1 MAKKEIEHTSTTLGN
16 QDMKSSQRMVS
27 VVEPYELP
35 EGWKWDLAKNLAEIY
50 TGNSI
55 NEKVKQEK
63 YLGQTEGLNF
73 IATKD
78 IDFDGTI
85 KYENGVKIND
95 HEKFK
100 IAPKNTPLLCIEGG
114 SAGRKLG
121 FSVEDVCF
129 GNKLC
134 AFVCK
139 NINPKLLYF
148 YLQSNFFYHCFM
160 KERHGLIGGVSVNTL
175 KQIPFPLP
183 PTLAEQQRIVN
194 RIESMF
200 AKLDEA
206 KEKAQNVVDGF
217 ETRKAAILHKA
228 FTGELTAKWRKEN
241 GVSDDSWVEK
251 TIGEC
256 CTVVRGGS
264 PRPAGDPKYYDGTIP
279 FMKVADITGNDS
291 KYVCSTQFT
300 IKEAG
305 LHKTRMVEPDTL
317 LLTNSGATLGV
328 PAITKIKTTFN
339 DGIAAFLNL
348 PRESNLYFYYFFTSK
363 TTELRAINMGAAQ
376 PNLNIDI
383 IKSITISVPTL
394 PEQQEIVRILDS
406 VLEKENKAKQAAESV
421 LEQIDLL
428 KKSILAR
435 AFRGEL

>member
-1 MAKKEIEHTSTTLGN
+1 VKNEEIEA
-16 QDMKSSQRMVS
+16 
-27 VVEPYELP
+27 PYELP

-206 KEKAQNVVDGF
+206 KEKAQNVVDSF

-228 FTGELTAKWRKEN
+228 FTGELTAKWRREN
-241 GVSDDSWVEK
+241 DVGDDSWEEK

-256 CTVVRGGS
+256 GSVYGGGTPSTSRNVSTRSARLICDFGRANTLTSCTSRTLCS
-264 PRPAGDPKYYDGTIP
+264 SSA
-279 FMKVADITGNDS
+279 S
-291 KYVCSTQFT
+291 KRNT
-300 IKEAG
+300 
-305 LHKTRMVEPDTL
+305 
-317 LLTNSGATLGV
+317 
-328 PAITKIKTTFN
+328 
-339 DGIAAFLNL
+339 
-348 PRESNLYFYYFFTSK
+348 PREDLVESDSAINHNRDIKRSTTSERRCCSNSNSWRRRLTITNCRNSCRWRHSAYRTRNL
-363 TTELRAINMGAAQ
+363 LRAA
-376 PNLNIDI
+376 
-383 IKSITISVPTL
+383 
-394 PEQQEIVRILDS
+394 
-406 VLEKENKAKQAAESV
+406 
-421 LEQIDLL
+421 
-428 KKSILAR
+428 
-435 AFRGEL
+435 